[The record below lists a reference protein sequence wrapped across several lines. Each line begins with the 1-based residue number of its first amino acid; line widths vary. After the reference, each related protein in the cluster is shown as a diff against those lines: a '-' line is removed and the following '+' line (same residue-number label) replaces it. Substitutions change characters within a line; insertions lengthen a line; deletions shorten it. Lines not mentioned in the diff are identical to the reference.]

1 MRPRRIGGLEVV
13 VAEPSHARGWLKLV
27 KDVAEEGRFLALERV
42 DLKPRRLARHFA
54 KRAWDVGECSIVAVR
69 EDEVIGQLTA
79 VRDSG
84 IYRHAAEIG
93 MSVSA
98 DHRRKGVGAALIGGA
113 SEWARWAGVEKLTLM
128 VFPHNEVAIKFYEAS
143 GFVREGLRRRHA
155 KMAYGY
161 EDLAE
166 MSLFLD

>member
-1 MRPRRIGGLEVV
+1 
-13 VAEPSHARGWLKLV
+13 
-27 KDVAEEGRFLALERV
+27 
-42 DLKPRRLARHFA
+42 
-54 KRAWDVGECSIVAVR
+54 
-69 EDEVIGQLTA
+69 
-79 VRDSG
+79 
-84 IYRHAAEIG
+84 

-128 VFPHNEVAIKFYEAS
+128 VFPHNEVAIKFYEAN